1 MIRTQLIPL
10 NVRNVCCRWGAC
22 KTPKGRIKFSLTQI
36 HREFNGVWKAGLHCL
51 LQTIKKTWNCSCH
64 RYLSGASPSFR
75 NIYSSGKSQGR
86 QSLDVCFRQRG
97 LAPFLQVHRNLG
109 ENPLFFQRKSFTVLP
124 GPIVLLSTY
133 CPLSFPGAQKS
144 SWEEKDP
151 TSVFLAYNWLIIFGG
166 AAAGSPLPP
175 RRGLQQ
181 RFSAVWTLL
190 SLCLCDSNPT
200 LRVRGE
206 DFGFFFGTR
215 EEIWVTPP
223 SRTGVNSNQF
233 ARLNP
238 CIFICR
244 GGWEGLIKWYPIM
257 YYADQATDCTI
268 L

>member
-1 MIRTQLIPL
+1 M
-10 NVRNVCCRWGAC
+10 
-22 KTPKGRIKFSLTQI
+22 
-36 HREFNGVWKAGLHCL
+36 
-51 LQTIKKTWNCSCH
+51 
-64 RYLSGASPSFR
+64 
-75 NIYSSGKSQGR
+75 
-86 QSLDVCFRQRG
+86 
-97 LAPFLQVHRNLG
+97 
-109 ENPLFFQRKSFTVLP
+109 LP

-223 SRTGVNSNQF
+223 SRTGVNSNQV

-244 GGWEGLIKWYPIM
+244 GGGGLIKWYPIM
-257 YYADQATDCTI
+257 YYADQADWLHHFVTI
-268 L
+268 SNYHRPGVGKLWLVYAHMQPVKLFSRARWTWKIMLIVSK